1 MADSAAKR
9 AEQPDPPEPPGPAV
23 PPFVRDEST
32 EPVPPASTMTDSGDT
47 GQVLRSSAIMAVG
60 TVVSRLTGFLR
71 VVVIAA
77 ALGSGPLS
85 NAYNTANNAPNSI
98 YELFLG
104 GILSA
109 VLVPLFVRASKRG
122 RYEGDLYAQRLLTLV
137 VLVLLGLTVLSVF
150 GAPLIMSA
158 IANRVG
164 GAQREVS
171 IAFLRYFLPQIL
183 FLGAGA
189 VMMAILQ
196 SRRRFAAP
204 MWAPVL
210 NNLAVIGT
218 GVAFIYVVSGQPRPS
233 TITPDETL
241 LLGLGTTA
249 GIVIQ
254 TVALV
259 PALLR
264 AGFRPRPRL
273 GFRQLGLG
281 AIGRMG
287 TWTLVFVATNL
298 IQLFFVTNVGGAVDH
313 SLAGTGVDTN
323 YGYTPYQNA
332 FTVFLLP
339 HAIVAVSVITALLPR
354 MSTHAAERQLGAVR
368 DDLSRGI
375 RLAAVLI
382 VPAAAAM
389 VALGRPIGMTI
400 FNHGFYSAEN
410 ASYTG
415 LVIAAFALGLVPFSV
430 FQLLLRVF
438 YSMQDTRTPA
448 LISIVGTALT
458 IGIGV
463 GCYLLLPYQAV
474 MVCLALAYGVGYVLR
489 AILAAAVLRRRLGG
503 VDGRA
508 IVSALVRMVAA
519 AVPAGVAGWL
529 VGQGAMMVLG
539 DDWNTALIAVV
550 VGGLV
555 VLAIFLVLA
564 RLLRVRE
571 VRTLVDNFRQRR
583 K

>member
-1 MADSAAKR
+1 MSERQEAK
-9 AEQPDPPEPPGPAV
+9 PPEPPA
-23 PPFVRDEST
+23 VRDEAT
-32 EPVPPASTMTDSGDT
+32 EPVPATSTMTDSGDT
-47 GQVLRSSAIMAVG
+47 GQVLRSSAIMAAG

-122 RYEGDLYAQRLLTLV
+122 RREGDLYAQRLLTLV
-137 VLVLLGLTVLSVF
+137 AIVLLALITISVF

-196 SRRRFAAP
+196 SRQRFAAP

-218 GVAFIYVVSGQPRPS
+218 GIAFIYVVSGQPRPT

-249 GIVIQ
+249 GIVVQ

-264 AGFRPRPRL
+264 AGFRPIPRL
-273 GFRQLGLG
+273 GFRKLGLG

-313 SLAGTGVDTN
+313 AVAGDVGTN

-332 FTVFLLP
+332 FTVFSLP

-354 MSTHAAERQLGAVR
+354 MSAHAADRQLGAVR
-368 DDLSRGI
+368 EDLSRGI

-382 VPAAAAM
+382 IPAAAAM
-389 VALGRPIGMTI
+389 VALGRPIGITI
-400 FNHGFYSAEN
+400 FQHGFYSAEN

-448 LISIVGTALT
+448 LISVVGTAVT
-458 IGIGV
+458 VGIGI

-489 AILAAAVLRRRLGG
+489 AVLAAAVLRRRLGG

-508 IVSALVRMVAA
+508 ILSALARMVIAA
-519 AVPAGVAGWL
+519 LPAGAAGWL
-529 VGQGAMMVLG
+529 VGRGATIVLG
-539 DDWNTALIAVV
+539 DGWSAAAIGVV

-555 VLAIFLVLA
+555 VLAIFLALA

-571 VRTLVDNFRQRR
+571 VHTLVDNFRQRR
-583 K
+583 KST